1 MSALLWR
8 VIIAVICVVLALALL
23 PPFFGVIGFRPGADV
38 MTILRICIAGL
49 AILYVIKGPPF
60 PP

>member
-8 VIIAVICVVLALALL
+8 VIIAVICVVLVLALL
-23 PPFFGVIGFRPGADV
+23 PPFFSVIGFTPGADV
-38 MTILRICIAGL
+38 MVIVRICVAGL